1 MSIDINEVSFK
12 INENRWLEI
21 WVGDQEIVSVDT
33 EDGGLSV
40 DPDAAEIGNIIENDD
55 GYFEFKIDDEGQE
68 PEKESEDVFKN
79 IFLTLRKIENKL

>member
-1 MSIDINEVSFK
+1 MSININEVSFK
-12 INENRWLEI
+12 VNKNRWLEI

-55 GYFEFKIDDEGQE
+55 GYFEFLPAGVEE
-68 PEKESEDVFKN
+68 PESSGVFNN
-79 IFLTLRKIENKL
+79 ILTALERIERKL